1 MGVLCPECS
10 GKAARRGGASR
21 ARSFFRVAGTRTPV
35 VTYTLIAINVFVY
48 ILQLIPGLNFTSF
61 LVYAPYFSFGELAAQ
76 GAPYE
81 PWRMMT
87 STFAHSPSS
96 FLHILFN
103 MYTLWMFGQVLETM
117 LGRARFITLYLLS
130 GLAGSLGV
138 MYFDFALGLDL
149 TTGVV
154 GASGAIFGLMGAYLV
169 ILRHLGS
176 SSTGL
181 LILVG
186 INLVIGFLPGM
197 NWAWQAHVG
206 GLVGGLI
213 IGLIYARTRTRQRAR
228 LQMWLISGFALL
240 EVVAALAHAPF
251 IVG

>member
-1 MGVLCPECS
+1 MTYALIGINLVIYVLQ
-10 GKAARRGGASR
+10 
-21 ARSFFRVAGTRTPV
+21 F
-35 VTYTLIAINVFVY
+35 
-48 ILQLIPGLNFTSF
+48 IPGLNLTNY
-61 LVYAPYFSFGELAAQ
+61 LVYAPYFSLGELAAQ

-81 PWRMMT
+81 PWRMVT
-87 STFAHSPSS
+87 STFAHSPTS

-117 LGRARFITLYLLS
+117 LGRGRFITLYLLS
-130 GLAGSLGV
+130 GLAGSVGV
-138 MYFDFALGLDL
+138 MYFDYALGLDL

-176 SSTGL
+176 NSVGL
-181 LILVG
+181 LVLVG

-206 GLVGGLI
+206 GLIGGLV
-213 IGLIYARTRTRQRAR
+213 IGLIYARTRTPGRAR
-228 LQMWLISGFALL
+228 LQAWLVGGVAFI
-240 EVVAALAHAPF
+240 EVLAALAHAPI